1 MILRGVFDRVT
12 INVSALETSRRFYET
27 VLGAADWGNFAIAPA
42 GKPTRHLHIAFIATS
57 RDEVDAFWRRGVD
70 AGYESDGAPGPRPQ
84 YDTDYYGA
92 FLLDPDGNS
101 VESVYHGRVRS
112 GEGIIDHLWIGVREL
127 AASRRFWETVAG
139 PLGLRFTTEVTE
151 RFHLAARGRSF
162 GIVADGRPPSENV
175 HLAFPVPRD
184 EPPFTTADPDGN
196 TIEAVSRPA

>member
-1 MILRGVFDRVT
+1 MILRSVFDRVT

-27 VLGAADWGNFAIAPA
+27 LLGADDWGNFAIAPA
-42 GKPTRHLHIAFIATS
+42 GKPTRHLHVAFIAMS

-70 AGYESDGAPGPRPQ
+70 AGYESDGEPGPRPQ

-127 AASRRFWETVAG
+127 AAARRFWETVAG
-139 PLGLRFTTEVTE
+139 PLGLRFTTEVPE

-184 EPPFTTADPDGN
+184 EPAFTTADPDGN

>member
-1 MILRGVFDRVT
+1 MFDRVT
-12 INVSALETSRRFYET
+12 VRVSDLEASRQFYET
-27 VLGAADWGNFAIAPA
+27 LLGDDWGNFEIAA
-42 GKPTRHLHIAFIATS
+42 ASEPTRHLHVAFIAAS
-57 RDEVDAFWRRGVD
+57 REEVDAFWRRGLA
-70 AGYESDGAPGPRPQ
+70 AGFESDGEPGLRPQ

-112 GEGIIDHLWIGVREL
+112 GAGIIDHLWIGVRDL
-127 AASRRFWETVAG
+127 AASHAFWESVAT
-139 PLGLRFTTEVTE
+139 PLGLHFTSELEE

-162 GIVADGRPPSENV
+162 ANVADGRPPSENV

-184 EPPFTTADPDGN
+184 EPGFTKADPDGN